1 MLSGKHEVHQSLP
14 TTLSF
19 LDIHL
24 EIHEFMVY
32 QLISSSVRILN
43 AHLVDISTLV
53 KEIPACCIIL
63 NSEELPRQREKKNR
77 TEKPQ
82 TTDTYPELSNP
93 RK

>member
-1 MLSGKHEVHQSLP
+1 MMLP
-14 TTLSF
+14 F

-24 EIHEFMVY
+24 ETHEFMVY

-53 KEIPACCIIL
+53 KEIPAYCIIL
-63 NSEELPRQREKKNR
+63 NSEELPRQGKKNKI
-77 TEKPQ
+77 EKPQ

>member
-14 TTLSF
+14 TMLSF
-19 LDIHL
+19 IDIHL

-63 NSEELPRQREKKNR
+63 NSEELPRQGETNR